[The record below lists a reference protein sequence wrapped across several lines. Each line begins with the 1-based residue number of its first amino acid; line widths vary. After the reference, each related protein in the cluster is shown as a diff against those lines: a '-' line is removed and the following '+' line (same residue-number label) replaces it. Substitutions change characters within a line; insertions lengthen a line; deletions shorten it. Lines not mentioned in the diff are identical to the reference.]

1 MDHDVTK
8 APASE
13 AAPTGRGGSRATKAF
28 WRRIREPL
36 AQSRFVKN
44 IIVGLLAQ
52 FVRLVR
58 LTNRLVD
65 GSAEVA
71 GGAYAHLEPGIIALW
86 HGQHLL
92 TPAYYPK
99 GRPLV
104 AMVSRSADA
113 ELNALMIEKFGIEAV
128 RGSGG
133 RDSTRHLD
141 KGGAKALIALKKS
154 LVAGKKAPDIE
165 GQDAEGSKF
174 RLSDYRGKVVL
185 LTFSANWCPPCRKL
199 YPLERELVAKFKGEA
214 FVMLSVSMDESIDTL
229 KSSLASSE
237 ITWRCW
243 WDGMDGPIWSA
254 WNSPGAPAI
263 FLLDDQGIIQDV
275 RLNRTIPHEEFESAI
290 RELLKKV
297 PRPKTPSR

>member
-1 MDHDVTK
+1 MDHDVAK
-8 APASE
+8 APAGE
-13 AAPTGRGGSRATKAF
+13 AAPAGRGGSRATKAF
-28 WRRIREPL
+28 WRRVREPL

-44 IIVGLLAQ
+44 LIVGLLAQ

-58 LTNRLVD
+58 LTNRMVD

-113 ELNALMIEKFGIEAV
+113 ELNALMLERFGIEAV

-154 LVAGKKAPDIE
+154 LTAGKNVAMIADIPHGTPRDAGLGIVLLARLSGRPIMPAAIATSRRKVLE
-165 GQDAEGSKF
+165 KSWDKTTINLPFGRASIVLGTPVLVPANADDAEMERKRQELTASLNAATAEAY
-174 RLSDYRGKVVL
+174 RLVGG
-185 LTFSANWCPPCRKL
+185 RK
-199 YPLERELVAKFKGEA
+199 
-214 FVMLSVSMDESIDTL
+214 
-229 KSSLASSE
+229 
-237 ITWRCW
+237 
-243 WDGMDGPIWSA
+243 
-254 WNSPGAPAI
+254 
-263 FLLDDQGIIQDV
+263 
-275 RLNRTIPHEEFESAI
+275 
-290 RELLKKV
+290 
-297 PRPKTPSR
+297 